1 MITTM
6 KSWFAARPT
15 ARPWRLIFAA
25 CGLLALYQLHQVHL
39 DDHLYHALK
48 SAWRQAAPAS
58 AGMALGSYQV
68 RVEAHPVAQ
77 VQNNLSGLAF
87 DEDRDQLWAVVNNP
101 ETLLALSRDGHVL
114 GQYPLS
120 GFIDVE
126 GVAYLGDDLLVVL
139 EERSQAVHI
148 LPVPTSPGSIHRH
161 QSRSLTLALGDGDNL
176 GFEGVDYDRAGDR
189 LFVVKEKSPM
199 KLYEIRGLK
208 GSMNGA
214 LNIEVIDRAAWLA
227 DQLPVSDLSSVHYD
241 ARSGHLALLSDESQI
256 IVELDGEGRLV
267 SSRPL
272 WSGFAGLERGVP
284 QAEGM
289 TFDGRGDL
297 YLVSE
302 PNLFYVFSR
311 Q

>member
-1 MITTM
+1 MIATM
-6 KSWFAARPT
+6 KSWFATGPA
-15 ARPWRLIFAA
+15 ARPWRWMLAA
-25 CGLLALYQLHQVHL
+25 VGLLALYQVHQAHL

-48 SAWRQAAPAS
+48 SAWREETLAPV
-58 AGMALGSYQV
+58 GMALGAYQV
-68 RVEAHPVAQ
+68 RVEAHPVAH
-77 VQNNLSGLAF
+77 VQDNLSGLAF
-87 DEDRDQLWAVVNNP
+87 DDDRDQLWAVVNNP
-101 ETLLALSRDGHVL
+101 ETLLALSRDGRVL

-120 GFIDVE
+120 GFVDVE

-139 EERSQAVHI
+139 EERRQGIHI
-148 LPVPTSPGSIHRH
+148 LPVPTRPGPIHRH
-161 QSRSLTLALGDGDNL
+161 QSRSLTLALGKGDNS

-189 LFVVKEKSPM
+189 LFVVKEKDPM

-208 GSMNGA
+208 ESMNGA

-272 WSGFAGLERGVP
+272 WNGFAGLERGVP

-289 TFDGRGDL
+289 TFDERGDL